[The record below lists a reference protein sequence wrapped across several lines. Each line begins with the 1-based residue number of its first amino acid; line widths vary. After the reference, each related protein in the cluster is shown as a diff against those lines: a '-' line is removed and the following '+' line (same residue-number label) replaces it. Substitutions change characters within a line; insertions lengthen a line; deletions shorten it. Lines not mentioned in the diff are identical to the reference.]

1 MPAVI
6 PSVMLTAIPSGG
18 TLGVIGG
25 GQLGALFAMAAK
37 RMGYRVEAF
46 SDVADC
52 PAAHHCDRVHVGS
65 FDDPDALTAM
75 ADGLDVVTFEF
86 ENVSAE
92 PLRPLA
98 GVVPVRPAPE
108 VLFTTQNRGREK
120 AFLVREGFPCAPH
133 RLVRSREELHA
144 AAAALGLPAVLK
156 TAAFGYDGKGQR
168 KLDATAGPHEID
180 AAWNDLAS
188 GFKEC
193 VLENGVEP
201 CVLENGFKECV
212 LENGVEPC
220 VLENG
225 VEPCVLESG
234 FKECVLILER
244 WIDFECEIS
253 VVAARGSDGATAVFA
268 PTRNHHRHHIL
279 DISST
284 PAGLPE
290 SVIKKACD
298 MAAAILAKLAV
309 VGVACVEF
317 FVTRDGRVLVN
328 EIAPRP
334 HNSGHLT
341 IHACETSQFEQ
352 QVRAVCGLPLGS
364 TRQLAPAAMANLLG
378 DCWVNGEPDWAAA
391 LAVPG
396 VSLVLYGKREPRP
409 GRKMGHLTALAESV
423 EEAIANVTRARSLAC
438 REKDSDAAGAAP
450 SADAS
455 ISDATGL
462 RDAGT

>member
-6 PSVMLTAIPSGG
+6 PSVMPTVIPPGG

-133 RLVRSREELHA
+133 RLVRSREELHT

-188 GFKEC
+188 GVKEC
-193 VLENGVEP
+193 VLENGA
-201 CVLENGFKECV
+201 
-212 LENGVEPC
+212 EPC

-225 VEPCVLESG
+225 V
-234 FKECVLILER
+234 KECVLILES

-253 VVAARGSDGATAVFA
+253 VVAARGSDGAAAVFA

-290 SVIKKACD
+290 SVIKTARD
-298 MAAAILAKLAV
+298 MAAAILEKLAV

-378 DCWVNGEPDWAAA
+378 DCWGNGEPDWAAA

-438 REKDSDAAGAAP
+438 REKDFDAAGAVP
-450 SADAS
+450 IADAQ
-455 ISDATGL
+455 GCYN
-462 RDAGT
+462 AGA